1 MSVRL
6 EGVRKSFGETV
17 AVHSLSLEVEAG
29 RFVTFLGP
37 SGCGKTTT
45 LRMIG
50 GFEQADSGEIYVD
63 GKAVTNLPPFRRNVS
78 TVFQDYALFPHMTVL
93 RNVEY
98 GLRFRGVRARER
110 KRFALAMLERV
121 GLAEHAGKHPGQLS
135 GGQKQRVALARALI
149 TEPKA
154 LLLDEPLSALDARLR
169 QDMQL
174 ELKHLQEQ
182 TGTTF
187 IYVTHDQEEA
197 LVMSDQIAVMNEGRV
212 QQLGSP
218 EEIYQR
224 PSSLFVARFIGR
236 CNFLSASWVSPKGRM
251 IELEGGGRLEISEPT
266 DEETRAARHLQVA
279 VRPEAVELEG
289 LAVDETGGG
298 NRLQVVLREV
308 IFSGSVF
315 KLRCELPDGELL
327 EIEEKQR
334 SISPEIVKARPG
346 ERLTV
351 RLPSDA
357 LRVFAAAAT
366 QTVEIEE
373 PMQKDRRAA
382 RA

>member
-17 AVHSLSLEVEAG
+17 AVHRLSLEVEAG

-50 GFEQADSGEIYVD
+50 GFEQADAGEIYVD
-63 GKAVTNLPPFRRNVS
+63 EKAVTNLPPFRRNVS

-110 KRFALAMLERV
+110 KRLALAMLERV
-121 GLAEHAGKHPGQLS
+121 GLVEHARKHPGQLS

-197 LVMSDQIAVMNEGRV
+197 LVMSDRIAVMNEGRV
-212 QQLGSP
+212 EQLGSP

-224 PSSLFVARFIGR
+224 PGSLFVARFIGR
-236 CNFLSASWVSPKGRM
+236 CNFLTASWVSPTGRF

-289 LAVDETGGG
+289 LAVDEARGG
-298 NRLQVVLREV
+298 NRLQVVLQEV
-308 IFSGSVF
+308 IFSGNVF

-334 SISPEIVKARPG
+334 SISPEIVQARPG

-357 LRVFAAAAT
+357 LRVFAAATTRA
-366 QTVEIEE
+366 VEFEQRTE
-373 PMQKDRRAA
+373 KDRQTA